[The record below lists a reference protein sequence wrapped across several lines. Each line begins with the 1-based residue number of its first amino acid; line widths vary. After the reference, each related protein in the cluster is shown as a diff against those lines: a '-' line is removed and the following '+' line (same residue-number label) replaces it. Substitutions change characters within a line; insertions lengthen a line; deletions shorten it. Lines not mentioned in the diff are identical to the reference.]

1 MLYISII
8 AGGNMAIS
16 SARWLGLSYFT
27 YFFCYGIYLP
37 FWSVWLKGSGLDAE
51 KIGLLLG
58 CGMVARF
65 VGSLLIASQVK
76 NPSQLIVALRL
87 LALMTCLF
95 ALGFWLGQQWI
106 WLLLVMAGFNLFF
119 SPLVPLSDAL
129 AATWTQQIGLA
140 YGPVRLWGSLAFVIS
155 SALTG
160 VLVSAFSAQAILML
174 LSLGVFSMLL
184 GMMLTPATHPQGSER
199 RGAAGGGWQAW
210 RQLLSENSVWR
221 FMLCVTLLQGAHAA
235 YYGFS
240 AIWWQERG
248 YSASVIGYL
257 WSLGVVAEII
267 IFALSQRLFHRW
279 SARDLLL
286 LSGVCAV
293 IRWSLLGASTALPL
307 LIVAQILHCGSFTVC
322 HLAAMRFIAGRQG
335 AQVIR
340 LQSLY
345 SALAMGGGIA
355 LMTMICGVLFTH
367 LQGHLF
373 WVMALVA
380 LPALFLRPAQDSSK

>member
-1 MLYISII
+1 VLLSSIF
-8 AGGNMAIS
+8 AGGNMAIG
-16 SARWLGLSYFT
+16 SAKWLGLGYFT

-37 FWSVWLKGSGLDAE
+37 FWSVWLKGTGIDAE

-76 NPSQLIVALRL
+76 NPSQLITALRL

-95 ALGFWLGQQWI
+95 AVGYWLGQQWL
-106 WLLLVMAGFNLFF
+106 WLLFVMIGFNLFF

-160 VLVSAFSAQAILML
+160 MLVTAFSSQAILVL
-174 LSLGVFSMLL
+174 LSLGAISMLG
-184 GMMLTPATHPQGSER
+184 GMMLTPATRPQGSER
-199 RGAAGGGWQAW
+199 QTSTDGGWQVW
-210 RQLLSENSVWR
+210 RDLLRENAVWR

-235 YYGFS
+235 YYSFS
-240 AIWWQERG
+240 AIWWQESG
-248 YSASVIGYL
+248 YSASIIGYL
-257 WSLGVVAEII
+257 WSLGVVAEIV
-267 IFALSQRLFHRW
+267 IFALSSRLFHRW
-279 SARDLLL
+279 TARDLLL
-286 LSGVCAV
+286 LSGVSAI
-293 IRWSLLGASTALPL
+293 IRWTLLGSSTALPL

-322 HLAAMRFIAGRQG
+322 HLAAMRFIAARKG
-335 AQVIR
+335 AEVIR

-355 LMTMICGVLFTH
+355 VMTMICGVLFTH

-380 LPALFLRPAQDSSK
+380 LPALFLRPRAA

>member
-1 MLYISII
+1 MTI
-8 AGGNMAIS
+8 G
-16 SARWLGLSYFT
+16 SAKWLGLGYFT

-37 FWSVWLKGSGLDAE
+37 FWGVWLKATGLDAE

-76 NPSQLIVALRL
+76 HPAQLITALRL

-95 ALGFWLGQQWI
+95 AAGYWIGQQWL
-106 WLLLVMAGFNLFF
+106 WLLFVMVGFNLFF

-129 AATWTQQIGLA
+129 AATWTQQIGLK

-160 VLVSAFSAQAILML
+160 LLVNHWSSQAILALLSVGVLAMLGGML
-174 LSLGVFSMLL
+174 LPPH
-184 GMMLTPATHPQGSER
+184 TRPQGEER
-199 RGAAGGGWQAW
+199 HSAAGGGWQAW
-210 RQLLSENSVWR
+210 RALLRENSVWR
-221 FMLCVTLLQGAHAA
+221 FMLCVTLMQGAHAA

-240 AIWWQERG
+240 AIWWQQSG
-248 YSASVIGYL
+248 YSASVVGYL
-257 WSLGVVAEII
+257 WSLGVVAEIVV
-267 IFALSQRLFHRW
+267 FALSNRLFRCW
-279 SARDLLL
+279 RARDLLL
-286 LSGVCAV
+286 LSGLCALA
-293 IRWSLLGASTALPL
+293 RWTLLGATVELPW
-307 LIVAQILHCGSFTVC
+307 LIVGQILHCGSFTVC
-322 HLAAMRFIAGRQG
+322 HLAAMRFIAARRGPD
-335 AQVIR
+335 VIR
-340 LQSLY
+340 LQSIY

-355 LMTMICGVLFTH
+355 VMTMICGVLFTH

-380 LPALFLRPAQDSSK
+380 LPALFLRPRAV

>member
-1 MLYISII
+1 MTIT
-8 AGGNMAIS
+8 

-37 FWSVWLKGSGLDAE
+37 FWSVWLQGSGLDAE

-65 VGSLLIASQVK
+65 AGSLLIASQVK
-76 NPSQLIVALRL
+76 NPAQLIVALRL
-87 LALMTCLF
+87 LALLTALF
-95 ALGFWLGQQWI
+95 ALGFWFGGQWL
-106 WLLLVMAGFNLFF
+106 WLLLVMVGFNLFF

-129 AATWTQQIGLA
+129 AATWTRQIGLA

-160 VLVSAFSAQAILML
+160 MLVSAYSYQAILLL
-174 LSLGVFSMLL
+174 LSLGVMAMLSGMLL
-184 GMMLTPATHPQGSER
+184 PPQTRPQGDAR
-199 RGAAGGGWQAW
+199 QGASGGWAAW
-210 RQLLSENSVWR
+210 RDLLRENSVWR
-221 FMLCVTLLQGAHAA
+221 FMICVTLLQGAHAA
-235 YYGFS
+235 YYSFS
-240 AIWWQERG
+240 AIWWQQAG
-248 YSASVIGYL
+248 YSASVVGYL
-257 WSLGVVAEII
+257 WSLGVVAEIVV
-267 IFALSQRLFHRW
+267 FALSSRLFRRW

-286 LSGVCAV
+286 LSGVCAL
-293 IRWSLLGASTALPL
+293 IRWTLLGATTALPL
-307 LIVAQILHCGSFTVC
+307 LVVAQILHCGSFTVC
-322 HLAAMRFIAGRQG
+322 HLAAMRFIAARKGTE
-335 AQVIR
+335 VIR

-355 LMTMICGVLFTH
+355 VMTMICGVLFAH

-380 LPALFLRPAQDSSK
+380 LPALFLRPAAQNSSN

>member
-1 MLYISII
+1 MLPGSKLT
-8 AGGNMAIS
+8 GGNMAIG
-16 SARWLGLSYFT
+16 SARWLGLGYFT

-37 FWSVWLKGSGLDAE
+37 FWGVWLKGTGLDAE

-76 NPSQLIVALRL
+76 NPSRLITALRL

-95 ALGFWLGQQWI
+95 AAGFWVGEQWM
-106 WLLLVMAGFNLFF
+106 WLLTVMIGFNLFF

-160 VLVSAFSAQAILML
+160 VLVSAWSSNAILML
-174 LSLGVFSMLL
+174 LSIGVISMLA
-184 GMMLTPATHPQGSER
+184 GMMLTPVTQPQGHER
-199 RGAAGGGWQAW
+199 QGPAGGGWQEW
-210 RQLLSENSVWR
+210 RALLRENAVWR

-240 AIWWQERG
+240 AIWWQESG
-248 YSASVIGYL
+248 YSASTVGYL
-257 WSLGVVAEII
+257 WSLGVVAEIVV
-267 IFALSQRLFHRW
+267 FAMSNRLFRRW

-286 LSGVCAV
+286 LSGICAL
-293 IRWSLLGASTALPL
+293 IRWGLMGATTALPL

-322 HLAAMRFIAGRQG
+322 HLAAMRFIAARQG
-335 AQVIR
+335 AEVIR

-355 LMTMICGVLFTH
+355 IMTMICGVLFAH

-380 LPALFLRPAQDSSK
+380 LPALFLRPGYDSSK

>member
-1 MLYISII
+1 
-8 AGGNMAIS
+8 MAIG
-16 SARWLGLSYFT
+16 SAKWLGLGYFT

-37 FWSVWLKGSGLDAE
+37 FWSVWLKGTGLDAE

-65 VGSLLIASQVK
+65 IGSLLIASQVK
-76 NPSQLIVALRL
+76 NPSQLITALRL

-95 ALGFWLGQQWI
+95 AIGYWLGQQWM
-106 WLLLVMAGFNLFF
+106 WLLFVMIGFNLFF

-129 AATWTQQIGLA
+129 AATWTQQIGLT

-160 VLVSAFSAQAILML
+160 MLVTAFSSQAILVL
-174 LSLGVFSMLL
+174 LSLGAISMLG
-184 GMMLTPATHPQGSER
+184 GMMLTPATKPQGSER
-199 RGAAGGGWQAW
+199 QTSTDGGWQAW
-210 RQLLSENSVWR
+210 RDLLRENAVWR

-235 YYGFS
+235 YYSFS
-240 AIWWQERG
+240 AIWWQESG
-248 YSASVIGYL
+248 YSASIIGYL

-267 IFALSQRLFHRW
+267 IFALSSRLFRRW

-286 LSGVCAV
+286 LSGVCAI
-293 IRWSLLGASTALPL
+293 IRWTMLGSSTALPL

-322 HLAAMRFIAGRQG
+322 HLAAMRFIAARKG
-335 AQVIR
+335 AEVIR

-345 SALAMGGGIA
+345 SAQAMGGGIA
-355 LMTMICGVLFTH
+355 VMTMICGVLFAH

-380 LPALFLRPAQDSSK
+380 LPALFLRPRAA

>member
-1 MLYISII
+1 
-8 AGGNMAIS
+8 MAIG
-16 SARWLGLSYFT
+16 SARWLGLGYFT

-37 FWSVWLKGSGLDAE
+37 FWGVWLKGTGLDAE

-76 NPSQLIVALRL
+76 NPGRLITALRL
-87 LALMTCLF
+87 LALMTSLF
-95 ALGFWLGQQWI
+95 AAGFWVGEQWM
-106 WLLLVMAGFNLFF
+106 WLLTVMIGFNLFF

-160 VLVSAFSAQAILML
+160 VLVSAYSSQAILLL
-174 LSLGVFSMLL
+174 LSVGVIAMLA
-184 GMMLTPATHPQGSER
+184 GMMLRPATQPQGHER
-199 RGAAGGGWQAW
+199 QGTAGGGWQEW
-210 RQLLSENSVWR
+210 RDLLRENAVWR

-240 AIWWQERG
+240 AIWWQESG
-248 YSASVIGYL
+248 YSASTVGYL

-267 IFALSQRLFHRW
+267 VFALSNRLFRRW
-279 SARDLLL
+279 RARDLLL
-286 LSGVCAV
+286 LSGICAL
-293 IRWSLLGASTALPL
+293 IRWGLLGASTALPL

-322 HLAAMRFIAGRQG
+322 HLAAMRFIAARQG
-335 AQVIR
+335 AEVIR

-355 LMTMICGVLFTH
+355 IMTMICGVLFAH

-380 LPALFLRPAQDSSK
+380 LPALFLRPGYDSSK

>member
-1 MLYISII
+1 
-8 AGGNMAIS
+8 MAIG
-16 SARWLGLSYFT
+16 SARWLGLGYFT

-37 FWSVWLKGSGLDAE
+37 FWGVWLKGTGLDAE

-76 NPSQLIVALRL
+76 NPGRLITALRL
-87 LALMTCLF
+87 LALMTSLF
-95 ALGFWLGQQWI
+95 AAGFWVGEQWM
-106 WLLLVMAGFNLFF
+106 WLLTVMIGFNLFF

-160 VLVSAFSAQAILML
+160 VLVSAYSSQAILLL
-174 LSLGVFSMLL
+174 LSVGVIAMLA
-184 GMMLTPATHPQGSER
+184 GMMLRPATQPQGHER
-199 RGAAGGGWQAW
+199 QGAAGGGWQEW
-210 RQLLSENSVWR
+210 RDLLRENAVWR

-240 AIWWQERG
+240 AIWWQESG
-248 YSASVIGYL
+248 YSASTVGYL

-267 IFALSQRLFHRW
+267 VFALSNRLFRRW
-279 SARDLLL
+279 RARDLLL
-286 LSGVCAV
+286 LSGICAL
-293 IRWSLLGASTALPL
+293 IRWGLLGASTALPL

-322 HLAAMRFIAGRQG
+322 HLAAMRFIAARQG
-335 AQVIR
+335 AEVIR

-355 LMTMICGVLFTH
+355 IMTIICGVLFAH

-380 LPALFLRPAQDSSK
+380 LPALFLRPGYDSSK

>member
-1 MLYISII
+1 
-8 AGGNMAIS
+8 MAIG
-16 SARWLGLSYFT
+16 SARWLGLGYFT

-37 FWSVWLKGSGLDAE
+37 FWGVWLKGTGLDAE

-76 NPSQLIVALRL
+76 NPGRLITALRL

-95 ALGFWLGQQWI
+95 AAGFWVGEQWM
-106 WLLLVMAGFNLFF
+106 WLLTVMIGFNLFF

-160 VLVSAFSAQAILML
+160 VLVSAYSSQAILLL
-174 LSLGVFSMLL
+174 LSVGVIAMLA
-184 GMMLTPATHPQGSER
+184 GMMLRPATQPQGHER
-199 RGAAGGGWQAW
+199 QSAAGGGWQEW
-210 RQLLSENSVWR
+210 RDLLRANAVWR

-240 AIWWQERG
+240 AIWWQESG
-248 YSASVIGYL
+248 YSASTVGYL

-267 IFALSQRLFHRW
+267 VFALSSRLFRRW

-286 LSGVCAV
+286 LSGICAL
-293 IRWSLLGASTALPL
+293 IRWGLLGASTALPL

-322 HLAAMRFIAGRQG
+322 HLAAMRFIAVRQG
-335 AQVIR
+335 AEVIR

-355 LMTMICGVLFTH
+355 VMTMICGVLFAH

-380 LPALFLRPAQDSSK
+380 LPALFLRPGYDSSK

>member
-1 MLYISII
+1 
-8 AGGNMAIS
+8 MAIG
-16 SARWLGLSYFT
+16 SARWLGLGYFT

-37 FWSVWLKGSGLDAE
+37 FWGVWLKGTGLDAE

-65 VGSLLIASQVK
+65 VGSLLIASQVR
-76 NPSQLIVALRL
+76 NPARLITALRL

-95 ALGFWLGQQWI
+95 IIGFWVGEQWM
-106 WLLLVMAGFNLFF
+106 WLMAVMIGFNLFF

-129 AATWTQQIGLA
+129 AATWTRQIGLA
-140 YGPVRLWGSLAFVIS
+140 YGPVRLWGSLAFVLS

-160 VLVSAFSAQAILML
+160 VLVSAWTSQAILLL
-174 LSLGVFSMLL
+174 LSLGAVSMLA
-184 GMMLTPATHPQGSER
+184 GMMLTPVTQPQGDER
-199 RGAAGGGWQAW
+199 QGATGGGWQAW
-210 RQLLSENSVWR
+210 RALLRENAVWR

-240 AIWWQERG
+240 AIWWQESG
-248 YSASVIGYL
+248 YSASTVGYL
-257 WSLGVVAEII
+257 WSLGVVAEVVV
-267 IFALSQRLFHRW
+267 FALSNRLFRRW

-286 LSGVCAV
+286 LSGICAL
-293 IRWSLLGASTALPL
+293 IRWSLMGVTTALPL

-322 HLAAMRFIAGRQG
+322 HLAAMRFIAARQG
-335 AQVIR
+335 AEVIR

-355 LMTMICGVLFTH
+355 VMTMICGVLFTH

-380 LPALFLRPAQDSSK
+380 LPALFLRPGYDSSK

>member
-1 MLYISII
+1 
-8 AGGNMAIS
+8 MAIG
-16 SARWLGLSYFT
+16 SARWLGLGYFT

-37 FWSVWLKGSGLDAE
+37 FWGVWLKGTGLDAE

-58 CGMVARF
+58 CGMVARC

-76 NPSQLIVALRL
+76 NPSRLITALRL

-95 ALGFWLGQQWI
+95 AAGFWVGEQWM
-106 WLLLVMAGFNLFF
+106 WLLTVMIGFNLFF

-160 VLVSAFSAQAILML
+160 VLVSAWSSNAILML
-174 LSLGVFSMLL
+174 LSIGVISMLA
-184 GMMLTPATHPQGSER
+184 GMMLTPVTQPQGHER
-199 RGAAGGGWQAW
+199 QGPAGGGWQEW
-210 RQLLSENSVWR
+210 RALLRENAVWR

-240 AIWWQERG
+240 AIWWQESG
-248 YSASVIGYL
+248 YSASTVGYL
-257 WSLGVVAEII
+257 WSLGVVAEIVV
-267 IFALSQRLFHRW
+267 FAMSNRLFRRW

-286 LSGVCAV
+286 LSGICAL
-293 IRWSLLGASTALPL
+293 IRWGLMGATTALPL

-322 HLAAMRFIAGRQG
+322 HLAAMRFIAARQG
-335 AQVIR
+335 AEVIR

-355 LMTMICGVLFTH
+355 IMTMICGVLFAH

-380 LPALFLRPAQDSSK
+380 LPALFLRPGYDSSK

>member
-1 MLYISII
+1 MTI
-8 AGGNMAIS
+8 A

-37 FWSVWLKGSGLDAE
+37 FWSVWLQGSGLDAE

-65 VGSLLIASQVK
+65 AGSLLIASQVK
-76 NPSQLIVALRL
+76 NPAQLIVALRL
-87 LALMTCLF
+87 LALLTALF
-95 ALGFWLGQQWI
+95 ALGFWFGGQWL
-106 WLLLVMAGFNLFF
+106 WLLLVMVGFNLFF

-129 AATWTQQIGLA
+129 AATWTRQIGLA

-160 VLVSAFSAQAILML
+160 MLVSAYSYQAVLLL
-174 LSLGVFSMLL
+174 LSLGVVAMLSGMLL
-184 GMMLTPATHPQGSER
+184 PPQTRPQGEAR
-199 RGAAGGGWQAW
+199 QGASGGWAAW
-210 RQLLSENSVWR
+210 RDLLREKSVWR
-221 FMLCVTLLQGAHAA
+221 FMICVTLLQGAHAA
-235 YYGFS
+235 YYSFS
-240 AIWWQERG
+240 AIWWQQAG
-248 YSASVIGYL
+248 YSASVVGYL
-257 WSLGVVAEII
+257 WSLGVVAEIVV
-267 IFALSQRLFHRW
+267 FALSNRLFRRW

-286 LSGVCAV
+286 LSGVCALL
-293 IRWSLLGASTALPL
+293 RWTLLGATTALPL
-307 LIVAQILHCGSFTVC
+307 LVVAQILHCGSFTIC
-322 HLAAMRFIAGRQG
+322 HLAAMRFIVARKGTE
-335 AQVIR
+335 VIR

-355 LMTMICGVLFTH
+355 VMTMICGVLFAH

-380 LPALFLRPAQDSSK
+380 LPALFLRPAAQASSS

>member
-1 MLYISII
+1 MLPGSKLT
-8 AGGNMAIS
+8 GGNMAIG
-16 SARWLGLSYFT
+16 SARWLGLGYFT

-37 FWSVWLKGSGLDAE
+37 FWGVWLKGTGLDAE

-76 NPSQLIVALRL
+76 NPSRLITALRL

-95 ALGFWLGQQWI
+95 AAGFWVGEQWM
-106 WLLLVMAGFNLFF
+106 WLLTVMIGFNLFF

-160 VLVSAFSAQAILML
+160 VLVSAWSSNAILML
-174 LSLGVFSMLL
+174 LSIGVISMLA
-184 GMMLTPATHPQGSER
+184 GMMLTPVTQPQGHER
-199 RGAAGGGWQAW
+199 QGPAGGGWQEW
-210 RQLLSENSVWR
+210 RALLRANAVWR
-221 FMLCVTLLQGAHAA
+221 FMLCVTLLPGAHAA

-240 AIWWQERG
+240 AIWWQESG
-248 YSASVIGYL
+248 YSASTVGYL
-257 WSLGVVAEII
+257 WSLGVVAEIVV
-267 IFALSQRLFHRW
+267 FAMSNRLFRRW

-286 LSGVCAV
+286 LSGICAL
-293 IRWSLLGASTALPL
+293 IRWGLMGATTALPL

-322 HLAAMRFIAGRQG
+322 HLAAMRFIAARQG
-335 AQVIR
+335 AEVIR

-355 LMTMICGVLFTH
+355 IMTMICGVLFAH

-380 LPALFLRPAQDSSK
+380 LPALFLRPGYDSSK

>member
-1 MLYISII
+1 
-8 AGGNMAIS
+8 MAIG
-16 SARWLGLSYFT
+16 SARWLGLGYFT

-37 FWSVWLKGSGLDAE
+37 FWGVWLKGTGLDAE

-76 NPSQLIVALRL
+76 NPSRLITALRL

-95 ALGFWLGQQWI
+95 AAGFWVGEQWM
-106 WLLLVMAGFNLFF
+106 WLLTVMIGFNLFF

-160 VLVSAFSAQAILML
+160 VLVSAYSSQAILLL
-174 LSLGVFSMLL
+174 LSVGVIGMLA
-184 GMMLTPATHPQGSER
+184 GMMLRPATQPQGHER
-199 RGAAGGGWQAW
+199 QSAAGGGWQEW
-210 RQLLSENSVWR
+210 RDLLRENAVWR

-240 AIWWQERG
+240 AIWWQESG
-248 YSASVIGYL
+248 YSASTVGYL

-267 IFALSQRLFHRW
+267 VFALSSRLFRRW

-286 LSGVCAV
+286 LSGICAL
-293 IRWSLLGASTALPL
+293 IRWGLLGASTALPL

-322 HLAAMRFIAGRQG
+322 HLAAMRFIAARQG
-335 AQVIR
+335 AEVIR

-355 LMTMICGVLFTH
+355 VMTMICGVLFAH

-380 LPALFLRPAQDSSK
+380 LPALFLRPGYDSSK

>member
-1 MLYISII
+1 
-8 AGGNMAIS
+8 MAIG
-16 SARWLGLSYFT
+16 SARWLGLGYFT

-37 FWSVWLKGSGLDAE
+37 FWGVWLKGTGLDAE

-76 NPSQLIVALRL
+76 NPGRLITALRL

-95 ALGFWLGQQWI
+95 AAGFWVGEQWM
-106 WLLLVMAGFNLFF
+106 WLLTVMIGFNLFF

-160 VLVSAFSAQAILML
+160 VLVSAYSSQAILLL
-174 LSLGVFSMLL
+174 LSVGIIAMLA
-184 GMMLTPATHPQGSER
+184 GMMLRPATQPQGHER
-199 RGAAGGGWQAW
+199 QSAAGGGWQEW
-210 RQLLSENSVWR
+210 RDLLRENAVWR

-240 AIWWQERG
+240 AIWWQESG
-248 YSASVIGYL
+248 YSASTVGYL

-267 IFALSQRLFHRW
+267 VFALSSRLFRRW
-279 SARDLLL
+279 NARDLLL
-286 LSGVCAV
+286 LSGICAL
-293 IRWSLLGASTALPL
+293 IRWGLLGASTALPL

-322 HLAAMRFIAGRQG
+322 HLAAMRFIAARQG
-335 AQVIR
+335 VEVIR

-355 LMTMICGVLFTH
+355 VMTMICGVLFAH

-380 LPALFLRPAQDSSK
+380 LPALFLRPGYDSSK

>member
-1 MLYISII
+1 MTI
-8 AGGNMAIS
+8 A

-37 FWSVWLKGSGLDAE
+37 FWSVWLQGSGLDAE

-65 VGSLLIASQVK
+65 AGSLLIASQVK
-76 NPSQLIVALRL
+76 NPAQLIVALRL
-87 LALMTCLF
+87 LALLTALF
-95 ALGFWLGQQWI
+95 ALGFWFGGQWL

-129 AATWTQQIGLA
+129 AATWTRQIGLA

-160 VLVSAFSAQAILML
+160 MLVSAYSYQAVLLL
-174 LSLGVFSMLL
+174 LSLGVVAMLSGMLL
-184 GMMLTPATHPQGSER
+184 PPQTRPQGEAR
-199 RGAAGGGWQAW
+199 QGASGGWAAW
-210 RQLLSENSVWR
+210 RDLLREKSVWR
-221 FMLCVTLLQGAHAA
+221 FMICVTLLQGAHAA
-235 YYGFS
+235 YYSFS
-240 AIWWQERG
+240 AIWWQQAG
-248 YSASVIGYL
+248 YSASVVGYL
-257 WSLGVVAEII
+257 WSLGVVAEIVV
-267 IFALSQRLFHRW
+267 FALSNRLFRRW

-286 LSGVCAV
+286 LSGVCALL
-293 IRWSLLGASTALPL
+293 RWTLLGATTALPL
-307 LIVAQILHCGSFTVC
+307 LVVAQILHCGSFTIC
-322 HLAAMRFIAGRQG
+322 HLAAMRFIAARKGTE
-335 AQVIR
+335 VIR

-355 LMTMICGVLFTH
+355 VMTMICGVLFAH

-380 LPALFLRPAQDSSK
+380 LPALFLRPAAQASSS

>member
-1 MLYISII
+1 MTI
-8 AGGNMAIS
+8 A

-37 FWSVWLKGSGLDAE
+37 FWSVWLQGSGLDAE

-65 VGSLLIASQVK
+65 AGSLLIASQVK
-76 NPSQLIVALRL
+76 NPAQLIVALRL
-87 LALMTCLF
+87 LALLTALF
-95 ALGFWLGQQWI
+95 ALGFWFGGQWL
-106 WLLLVMAGFNLFF
+106 WLLLVMVGFNLFF

-129 AATWTQQIGLA
+129 AATWTRQIGLA

-160 VLVSAFSAQAILML
+160 MLVSAYSYQAVLLL
-174 LSLGVFSMLL
+174 LSLGVVAMLSGMLL
-184 GMMLTPATHPQGSER
+184 PPQTRPQGEAR
-199 RGAAGGGWQAW
+199 QGASGGWAAW
-210 RQLLSENSVWR
+210 RDLLREKSVWR
-221 FMLCVTLLQGAHAA
+221 FMICVTLLQGAHAA
-235 YYGFS
+235 YYSFS
-240 AIWWQERG
+240 AIWWQQAG
-248 YSASVIGYL
+248 YSASVVGYL
-257 WSLGVVAEII
+257 WSLGVVAEIVV
-267 IFALSQRLFHRW
+267 FALSNRLFRRW

-286 LSGVCAV
+286 LSGVCALL
-293 IRWSLLGASTALPL
+293 RWTLLGATTALPL
-307 LIVAQILHCGSFTVC
+307 LVVAQILHCGSFTIC
-322 HLAAMRFIAGRQG
+322 HLAAMRFIAARKGTE
-335 AQVIR
+335 VIR

-355 LMTMICGVLFTH
+355 VMTMICGVLFAH

-380 LPALFLRPAQDSSK
+380 LPALFLRPAAQASSS

>member
-1 MLYISII
+1 
-8 AGGNMAIS
+8 MAIG
-16 SARWLGLSYFT
+16 SARWLGLGYFT

-37 FWSVWLKGSGLDAE
+37 FWGVWLKGTGLDAE

-76 NPSQLIVALRL
+76 NPSRLITALRL

-95 ALGFWLGQQWI
+95 AAGFWVGEQWM
-106 WLLLVMAGFNLFF
+106 WLLTVMIGFNLFF

-160 VLVSAFSAQAILML
+160 VLVSAWSSNAILML
-174 LSLGVFSMLL
+174 LSTGVISMLA
-184 GMMLTPATHPQGSER
+184 GMMLTPVTQPQGHER
-199 RGAAGGGWQAW
+199 QGPAGGGWQEW
-210 RQLLSENSVWR
+210 RALLRENAVWR

-240 AIWWQERG
+240 AIWWQESG
-248 YSASVIGYL
+248 YSASTVGYL
-257 WSLGVVAEII
+257 WSLGVVAEIVV
-267 IFALSQRLFHRW
+267 FAMSNRLFRRW

-286 LSGVCAV
+286 LSGICAL
-293 IRWSLLGASTALPL
+293 IRWGLMGATTALPL

-322 HLAAMRFIAGRQG
+322 HLAAMRFIAARQG
-335 AQVIR
+335 AEVIR

-355 LMTMICGVLFTH
+355 IMTMICGVLFAH

-380 LPALFLRPAQDSSK
+380 LPALFLRPGYDSSK

>member
-1 MLYISII
+1 
-8 AGGNMAIS
+8 MAIG
-16 SARWLGLSYFT
+16 SARWLGLGYFT

-37 FWSVWLKGSGLDAE
+37 FWGVWLKGTGLDAE

-76 NPSQLIVALRL
+76 NPGRLITALRL
-87 LALMTCLF
+87 LALMTSLF
-95 ALGFWLGQQWI
+95 AAGFWVGEQWM
-106 WLLLVMAGFNLFF
+106 WLLTVMIGFNLFF

-160 VLVSAFSAQAILML
+160 VLVSAYSSQAILLL
-174 LSLGVFSMLL
+174 LSVGVIAMLA
-184 GMMLTPATHPQGSER
+184 GMMLRPATQPQGHER
-199 RGAAGGGWQAW
+199 QGAAGGGWQEW
-210 RQLLSENSVWR
+210 RDLLRENAVWR

-240 AIWWQERG
+240 AIWWQESG
-248 YSASVIGYL
+248 YSASTVGYL

-267 IFALSQRLFHRW
+267 VFALSNRLFRRW
-279 SARDLLL
+279 RARDLLL
-286 LSGVCAV
+286 LSGICAL
-293 IRWSLLGASTALPL
+293 IRWGLLGASTALPL

-322 HLAAMRFIAGRQG
+322 HLAAMRFIAARQG
-335 AQVIR
+335 AEVIR

-355 LMTMICGVLFTH
+355 IMTMICGVLFAH

-380 LPALFLRPAQDSSK
+380 LPALFLRPGYDSSK

>member
-1 MLYISII
+1 MNIT
-8 AGGNMAIS
+8 

-37 FWSVWLKGSGLDAE
+37 FWGVWLKGAGLDAG
-51 KIGLLLG
+51 KIGVLLG

-65 VGSLLIASQVK
+65 VGSLLIASQVR
-76 NPSQLIVALRL
+76 NPSQLILALRL

-95 ALGFWLGQQWI
+95 ALGFWLGSQWL
-106 WLLLVMAGFNLFF
+106 WLLLVMIGFNLFF

-129 AATWTQQIGLA
+129 AATWTRQIGLA

-160 VLVSAFSAQAILML
+160 LLVNAWSEHAILLLLSIGVLAMFAGML
-174 LSLGVFSMLL
+174 LPPRTM
-184 GMMLTPATHPQGSER
+184 PQGEARQVER
-199 RGAAGGGWQAW
+199 GGWAAW
-210 RQLLSENSVWR
+210 RDLLRENAVWR
-221 FMLCVTLLQGAHAA
+221 FMVCVTLLQGAHAA

-240 AIWWQERG
+240 AIWWQESG
-248 YSASVIGYL
+248 YSASLVGYL
-257 WSLGVVAEII
+257 WSLGVVAEIVV
-267 IFALSQRLFHRW
+267 FAFSHRLFSRW
-279 SARDLLL
+279 GARDLLL

-293 IRWSLLGASTALPL
+293 IRWGLLGATTGLPWL
-307 LIVAQILHCGSFTVC
+307 VVAQILHCGSFTVC
-322 HLAAMRFIAGRQG
+322 HLAAMRFIAARQG
-335 AQVIR
+335 ADVIR

-355 LMTMICGVLFTH
+355 VMTMICGVLFTH
-367 LQGHLF
+367 LHGHLF

-380 LPALFLRPAQDSSK
+380 LPALFLRPRAA